1 MNLGLVTTDATH
13 KGDVGK
19 LEEIHPSDWLKGYQ
33 VGNVSDTMNGAI
45 YCPELIVNNDCQQ
58 FRIVNTF
65 QKEWWEIPQCFHFLW
80 QILSLVGH
88 VTVGAQESIPEQP
101 ISNVPIMFH
110 GTPAFC
116 W

>member
-45 YCPELIVNNDCQQ
+45 YCPELLVNNDCQQ
-58 FRIVNTF
+58 ILYCEYFPKRMVGI
-65 QKEWWEIPQCFHFLW
+65 QCFHFFVADF
-80 QILSLVGH
+80 I
-88 VTVGAQESIPEQP
+88 I
-101 ISNVPIMFH
+101 
-110 GTPAFC
+110 C
-116 W
+116 WTCNSRGPRIDT